1 MEIKLSFFA
10 IVFVA
15 ICLTEILS
23 GKNYY
28 KVLGLERT
36 ATDKDIKKAFR
47 KMALQ
52 LHPDKNKSPDAE
64 EKFREIAEAYEVLSD
79 PEKRRVYDR
88 TGSAG
93 QNAGPRAG
101 NFHFNFDD
109 LFKQF
114 ESDIF
119 GNSPEMKGHFS
130 NHFSN
135 HFESHFSA
143 HAQNTGMDFDI
154 DSFFKGADP
163 FGFGGDPIFG
173 GGKVKTSGQQCH
185 TVTKQVGNMIT
196 TYTQCS

>member
-1 MEIKLSFFA
+1 
-10 IVFVA
+10 
-15 ICLTEILS
+15 
-23 GKNYY
+23 
-28 KVLGLERT
+28 
-36 ATDKDIKKAFR
+36 
-47 KMALQ
+47 MALQ

-79 PEKRRVYDR
+79 SEKRRVYDR

-93 QNAGPRAG
+93 ANAGPRAG

-119 GNSPEMKGHFS
+119 GTNPEMKGHFA
-130 NHFSN
+130 NHFSS
-135 HFESHFSA
+135 HFESHFSS
-143 HAQNTGMDFDI
+143 HAQNGMDIDI

-163 FGFGGDPIFG
+163 FGFGSDPIFG
-173 GGKVKTSGQQCH
+173 GQGGKMKTSGQQCH